1 MRESNRRIEEKL
13 EKINTQVNQT
23 ALDAELHQST
33 MNKLIE
39 NIQSLMQNILGPVTN
54 QVKPGL
60 LKSKIG
66 LQSIYDNLRDLKTD
80 LKNDYEIRR
89 KRPTSSLQSPIP
101 DKQIATS
108 EKTISD
114 D

>member
-1 MRESNRRIEEKL
+1 
-13 EKINTQVNQT
+13 
-23 ALDAELHQST
+23 
-33 MNKLIE
+33 
-39 NIQSLMQNILGPVTN
+39 
-54 QVKPGL
+54 KPEL